1 MYNLLLQL
9 YKYLKQNMEKSNP
22 WKVDNHIDSPVESSI
37 THFEDNFTTSVISDK
52 LPDSA
57 EYLATLGK
65 KAFSCHF

>member
-1 MYNLLLQL
+1 
-9 YKYLKQNMEKSNP
+9 MEKSNP
-22 WKVDNHIDSPVESSI
+22 WEVVNHIDSPVESSI

-65 KAFSCHF
+65 KASFVSLLNRNYS

>member
-1 MYNLLLQL
+1 
-9 YKYLKQNMEKSNP
+9 MEKSNP
-22 WKVDNHIDSPVESSI
+22 WEVDNHIDSPVESSI